1 VERNVVVRT
10 PESVAFSFEL
20 AGIGSRFLA
29 VTIDFII
36 QALAAIGVVLLV
48 SWATPGIHGLGSIL
62 HLDAEATGALVAAIV
77 IIALFLVF
85 VGYFIAFETVWNG
98 QTPGKRAIGI
108 RVVRD
113 GGYPIRF
120 MDAAIRNL
128 IRTIEAALAYVPS
141 VISALISQQNKR
153 LGDLAAGTIVV
164 RDRRFDVADAAA
176 WGRAAQ
182 GPALAFP
189 GIERMTDEEVAL
201 AQRYVVRSHLLDR
214 ESARATAARIAAAIR
229 PKLGPESVAYGD
241 HELLV
246 RVAASRSR

>member
-1 VERNVVVRT
+1 MERSVSIRT

-29 VTIDFII
+29 VTVDFII
-36 QALAAIGVVLLV
+36 QVIMALGIFLMV
-48 SWATPGIHGLGSIL
+48 SWATPGIHGLASFL
-62 HLDAEATGALVAAIV
+62 HLDAKATGALVSAIL
-77 IIALFLVF
+77 IIAVFLLF
-85 VGYFIAFETVWNG
+85 VGYFIAFETAWHG

-128 IRTIEAALAYVPS
+128 VRTIEAALGYVPS
-141 VISALISQQNKR
+141 IVSALISQQNKR

-176 WGRAAQ
+176 WGRASRDSETV
-182 GPALAFP
+182 FP
-189 GIERMTDEEVAL
+189 GIEHVTDEEIAL
-201 AQRYVVRSHLLDR
+201 AQRYVERSHLLDR
-214 ESARATAARIAAAIR
+214 ASAAATAARIAAAIR

-241 HELLV
+241 HELLT
-246 RVAASRSR
+246 RVAASRTR